1 MDWIPLTERVAVLR
15 GPANCGVVLGKDG
28 QAVVVDS
35 GVGSR
40 SGRRI
45 AEALAARGWRP
56 VAVCNTHVH
65 GDHAGGNAYLARE
78 TGARVHVPAREAAL
92 AREPAWNALFL
103 FGGADPV
110 AGTTTRKLAPE
121 PFPVDVALCE
131 GTLHLAGLRLEAISL
146 PGHTVG
152 HMGYLVDG
160 VCFLGDTLASEQEL
174 AWGLPYVYSV
184 SLKLR
189 SLERLAGVRAAWY
202 VPGHGAPR
210 REVASLIQANRTATE
225 RLLDALRACLAEGP
239 RSGEEMVAWACG
251 WAGVWPKR
259 LGDLGMVRTAVLAHL
274 SHLHRAGEVAYEVRG
289 GRMLWRLA
297 GRSGEVLHGT
307 ARGGG

>member
-1 MDWIPLTERVAVLR
+1 
-15 GPANCGVVLGKDG
+15 GPANCGVVLGRDG

-78 TGARVHVPAREAAL
+78 VGARVYVPAREAAL
-92 AREPAWNALFL
+92 AREPGWNGLFL
-103 FGGADPV
+103 FGGAHPV

-121 PFPVDVALCE
+121 PSPVHGAVCE
-131 GTLHLAGLRLEAISL
+131 GTLHLAGLCLEAISL
-146 PGHTVG
+146 PGHTGG

-160 VCFLGDTLASEQEL
+160 VCFLGDALASEQEL
-174 AWGLPYVYSV
+174 AWGLPYVHSV

-189 SLERLAGVRAAWY
+189 SLERLAEVQAAWY
-202 VPGHGAPR
+202 VPGHGDPR
-210 REVASLIQANRTATE
+210 REVTSLIQANRKAIHD
-225 RLLDALRACLAEGP
+225 LLDALRASLAEGP
-239 RSGEEMVAWACG
+239 RSGEEVVAWACR

-259 LGDLGMVRTAVLAHL
+259 VGDLGMVRATVLAHL
-274 SHLHRAGEVAYEVRG
+274 SHLHEAGEVAYEVRD
-289 GRMLWRLA
+289 GRLVWRLA
-297 GRSGEVLHGT
+297 DRPT
-307 ARGGG
+307 ADQAGV